1 MGYHAIY
8 FTSLFPLFFIFP
20 TILEQSFFDAYTLR
34 KEQNS
39 ISLFF
44 DRLPLNNLPRTK
56 NTHITK
62 VASFFHHPNFV
73 LPFHLFLLIVLSL
86 KLKVGSA
93 DLGLDDRSYYL
104 DETYNKTMDAYLTFM
119 TTAAVYLGAK
129 ESRARDE
136 MKKVLDFETKIAQV
150 LI

>member
-1 MGYHAIY
+1 M
-8 FTSLFPLFFIFP
+8 
-20 TILEQSFFDAYTLR
+20 
-34 KEQNS
+34 
-39 ISLFF
+39 
-44 DRLPLNNLPRTK
+44 NNWPRTK
-56 NTHITK
+56 NTHIIK
-62 VASFFHHPNFV
+62 VALFFHHSNFV
-73 LPFHLFLLIVLSL
+73 LPYHLFLSISL

-119 TTAAVYLGAK
+119 KTAAVYLGAE
-129 ESRARDE
+129 ESRAGDE